1 MTYNTDLSNRLLSAN
16 KNKEEYIRKCGY
28 NGQILSQIDDDQL
41 QYLINEEN
49 LILKQIKIHQTIE
62 IIENSYF
69 FANNNDFWVDE
80 MKSLL
85 MTHTAENCD

>member
-28 NGQILSQIDDDQL
+28 NEQILSQIDDDQL

-62 IIENSYF
+62 IIENSYL